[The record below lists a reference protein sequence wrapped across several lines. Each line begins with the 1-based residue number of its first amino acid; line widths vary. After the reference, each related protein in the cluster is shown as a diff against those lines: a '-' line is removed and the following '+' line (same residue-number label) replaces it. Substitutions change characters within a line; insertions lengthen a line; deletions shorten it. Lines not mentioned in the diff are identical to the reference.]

1 MRSFRAFLS
10 LRGLLSTRKNVL
22 WKWILEALFLQLTS
36 FSKKSL
42 KEKEANC
49 AVVHNFVVLTYILLW
64 YISIMGR
71 LKSIHVLLFEMH
83 SDRFQVEYKET
94 VVSIFKSSCTGKTR
108 IISVWICSYFTF
120 TVSTVFRVN
129 RFITRCLRNT
139 SKICSETRI
148 IIAMGA
154 TVKRLFASSTD
165 TN

>member
-1 MRSFRAFLS
+1 
-10 LRGLLSTRKNVL
+10 
-22 WKWILEALFLQLTS
+22 
-36 FSKKSL
+36 
-42 KEKEANC
+42 
-49 AVVHNFVVLTYILLW
+49 
-64 YISIMGR
+64 MGR

-83 SDRFQVEYKET
+83 SDQFQVEYKET